1 VQPASKNLRVL
12 IVSATVGAG
21 DVGNANELARR
32 LSAQGHHARVVDF
45 LEAAPLRVGRV
56 LAKGYEAELRHA
68 PWAYEALF
76 GLWYWMPFLLRPVSR
91 VLSAFTRRK
100 LARWVEDLSADVVVS
115 TYSVATQALGDMR
128 RRAKRPWL
136 RRRSSL
142 RVPLVNVVTDFG
154 YHPFWA
160 HRCADLSLAVN
171 PATAAAIAKRTRRP
185 ALACSPLVAPSFA
198 GASRRRWPERRRL
211 GLAQGDVA
219 VLVSSGSW
227 GVGAVRETVEAV
239 GKAPGLVPIVACGHN
254 ETLREQ
260 LAELAYE
267 RGYRALPVGWTD
279 DMAGLM
285 AACDVLV
292 ENAGGLTCF
301 EAMRAGL
308 PVVSFRPIPGH
319 GKKSTAAM
327 ADAGVS
333 HLAKAADDLVAQLR
347 RLGRPG
353 PARRAALRAAARLFQ
368 ADSAAVVAQVG
379 SCGPPALPQLR
390 PVARFVRAAAACSTA
405 AALAWAGLTSGIG
418 AAAAAGVGIAHPPV
432 RDRGV
437 VYVGVRL
444 GPTEV
449 GNHAVQGGL
458 ARLHASA
465 VIGLTTAEMVPG
477 AVRALTLRGIGVES
491 GGAVYDPGQSGEP
504 STPWAMAQS
513 DSRSVQVLS
522 ALSGQPVAA
531 LVPDRA
537 LSAFDLVDASN
548 FKVVLSDQ
556 ALPASPSGPYPQDT
570 LAVPKLQGGQI
581 YLVDGRQLTPG
592 QLALLLNEIASQETA
607 QHLAG
612 APLSWLR

>member
-1 VQPASKNLRVL
+1 VQPARKNLRVL

-21 DVGNANELARR
+21 DVGNAKELARR
-32 LSAQGHHARVVDF
+32 LRAQGHEAKVVDF
-45 LEAAPLRVGRV
+45 LEAAPLRLGKA
-56 LAKGYEAELRHA
+56 LARGYEAELRHA

-76 GLWYWMPFLLRPVSR
+76 GLWYWMPFLLHPVSR

-100 LARWVEDLSADVVVS
+100 VARWVDESGADVVVS

-128 RRAKRPWL
+128 RRATRPWL
-136 RRRSSL
+136 PRRNGL
-142 RVPLVNVVTDFG
+142 HVPVVSVVTDFG

-160 HRCADLSLAVN
+160 HRHVDLSLAAN
-171 PATAAAIAKRTRRP
+171 PATAASISRRTGRP
-185 ALACSPLVAPSFA
+185 ALACSPLVAPHFA
-198 GASRRRWPERRRL
+198 RAARRRWPERRRL
-211 GLAQGDVA
+211 GLAQGELA
-219 VLVSSGSW
+219 VLISSGSW

-239 GKAPGLVPIVACGHN
+239 ANEPGLVPVIACGRN
-254 ETLREQ
+254 EPLREELAQ
-260 LAELAYE
+260 LAFT
-267 RGYRALPVGWTD
+267 RGYKALPLGWTD

-327 ADAGVS
+327 AQAGVS
-333 HLAKAADDLVAQLR
+333 SFAKAADDLVAHLR
-347 RLGRPG
+347 WLGAPG
-353 PARRAALRAAARLFQ
+353 PARKAALLAAARLFR
-368 ADSAAVVAQVG
+368 ADPASVVAQVG
-379 SCGPPALPQLR
+379 SFGPPAVPPLR
-390 PVARFVRAAAACSTA
+390 PKARLARVAAAVSTA
-405 AALAWAGLTSGIG
+405 AALAWAGLTTGIG
-418 AAAAAGVGIAHPPV
+418 AAAAAGVGVAHAPV

-444 GPTEV
+444 GPDEV
-449 GNHAVQGGL
+449 GDSAVLEGL
-458 ARLHASA
+458 AKLHASA

-477 AVRALTLRGIGVES
+477 EVRALTGKGIGVES
-491 GGAVYDPGQSGEP
+491 GGAVYDPGQAGEP

-537 LSAFDLVDASN
+537 LSAFDLVDAGN
-548 FKVVLSDQ
+548 FKVVVADQ
-556 ALPASPSGPYPQDT
+556 ALPAAPGGPYPQDV
-570 LAVPKLQGGQI
+570 LVVPKLQGGQI
-581 YLVDGRQLTPG
+581 YLVDGRQLAPA
-592 QLALLLNEIASQETA
+592 QLALLLREVASQEVS
-607 QHLAG
+607 QHLVG